1 MDVYIYD
8 AVRTPRGSTRKN
20 GSLKEIEPVELVAQ
34 LLQALEERTHS
45 LLEQTEDV
53 VLGCVTQIKDQGSNI
68 AKTAALYAG
77 MPYTV
82 PGITVTRL
90 CTSGLDA
97 VAIAANKVRSG
108 SDDLILAGGVESV
121 SRVPMF
127 ADEGAWFANPKI
139 SDITKFIHMGL
150 SADLIGTI
158 EHHQRAELDGYA
170 VQSHQRAANAT
181 RNAVFSNSLIPVKN
195 KDGTTLL
202 AQDELIRP
210 DTTLQSLATL
220 EPSFEKFI
228 TAKQRAMVEEEFEG
242 ITAIEHLHHVG
253 NSPSLADGASLIAVG
268 SKAVQA
274 KLGISPIA
282 RIIDSTNASDH
293 PMLLI
298 GGQKA
303 AEKLLAKHN
312 LTIEDMDVIEFYEAY
327 ASTTLKAINDWQVD
341 SEKFNPN
348 GGVLAMGHALGATG
362 AMMVCTLIDELKR
375 KNGKY
380 GLVVLSGGGG
390 VGTAMIIENL

>member
-34 LLQALEERTHS
+34 LFEALETRKQG
-45 LLEQTEDV
+45 LLEQAEDV

-77 MPYTV
+77 LPYTV

-97 VAIAANKVRSG
+97 VAIAANKIQSG
-108 SDDLILAGGVESV
+108 SYDLIIAGGVESV

-127 ADEGAWFANPKI
+127 ADEGAWFSNPQI
-139 SDITKFIHMGL
+139 SDKTKFIHMGV
-150 SADLIGTI
+150 SADLISTI
-158 EHHQRAELDGYA
+158 ENQQRQDLDAYA
-170 VQSHQRAANAT
+170 VQSHQRASFAT
-181 RNAVFSNSLIPVKN
+181 REGVFNESLIPVKN
-195 KDGTTLL
+195 SDGSIVL

-210 DTTLQSLATL
+210 ETTVESLASL
-220 EPSFEKFI
+220 EPSFGKFF
-228 TAKQRAMVEEEFEG
+228 TPKQRETVEEEFEELST
-242 ITAIEHLHHVG
+242 IKHLHHVG
-253 NSPSLADGASLIAVG
+253 NSPSLADGASLIVVG
-268 SKAVQA
+268 SEAMQT
-274 KLGISPIA
+274 KLGIPPIA
-282 RIIDSTNASDH
+282 RIIGSTSASDH

-303 AEKLLAKHN
+303 AEKLLAKN
-312 LTIEDMDVIEFYEAY
+312 NFTIDDMDVIEFYEAY
-327 ASTTLKAINDWQVD
+327 ASTTLKAINDWQVAP
-341 SEKFNPN
+341 EKFNPN
-348 GGVLAMGHALGATG
+348 GGVIAMGHALGATG
-362 AMMVCTLIDELKR
+362 AMMICTLLDELTR
-375 KNGKY
+375 KKMKY

-390 VGTAMIIENL
+390 VGTAMIIEKL